1 MSRSRHHHHDNSMSF
16 LKVEFYRG
24 NIEGRG
30 EALEYYGAA
39 AQIATRPVIIT
50 MIKIMTI
57 MTIKIMI
64 MMIRQYDH
72 ESPKVLSTRPH
83 TQKLQYYGAAKT
95 PYSSKL
101 DTLPT
106 GQVSR

>member
-1 MSRSRHHHHDNSMSF
+1 
-16 LKVEFYRG
+16 
-24 NIEGRG
+24 
-30 EALEYYGAA
+30 
-39 AQIATRPVIIT
+39 
-50 MIKIMTI
+50 MIMIMTI
-57 MTIKIMI
+57 MIKTIKIMI
-64 MMIRQYDH
+64 MMIRKYDH

-106 GQVSR
+106 GQVSDDDEMIFYHLLMMMIASLFMPGSSPTEGFC